1 MRYVCNTYLKWR
13 FLNLNCVSMIPVV
26 FTRVRS
32 TSCGVELKQKIQMKF
47 TNSNCNFYIFPLFL
61 RNDLLGWA
69 IIGGGDSV
77 KCVEVILGAV
87 VQLILP

>member
-1 MRYVCNTYLKWR
+1 MICNTYLKWR

-32 TSCGVELKQKIQMKF
+32 TSCGEELKQRLQINF
-47 TNSNCNFYIFPLFL
+47 TDSYYNFYIFPLFL

>member
-1 MRYVCNTYLKWR
+1 MFSLASVAHPVGKSSSNEYR
-13 FLNLNCVSMIPVV
+13 FTDSDYDFEV
-26 FTRVRS
+26 
-32 TSCGVELKQKIQMKF
+32 
-47 TNSNCNFYIFPLFL
+47 FPLFYKCG
-61 RNDLLGWA
+61 NDLLGWA